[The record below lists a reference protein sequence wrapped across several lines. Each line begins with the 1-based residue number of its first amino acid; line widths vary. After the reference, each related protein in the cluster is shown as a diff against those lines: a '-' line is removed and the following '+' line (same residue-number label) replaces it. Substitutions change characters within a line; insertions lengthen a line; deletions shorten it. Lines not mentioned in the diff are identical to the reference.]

1 VRAKTIKHVWLYW
14 FPDTTPLARKR
25 KVGVFEGQI
34 KRMFAPYHAEM
45 HPSCLAEVSEAQLAA
60 LLDSITMRVDK
71 TGNEK
76 ATGAALG
83 ARTSV
88 ATVDRQKTKGFLPTG
103 TGELLSYRVCALCRV
118 ITATQVLLAHNCMWC
133 SLSIDCDVLDQ

>member
-1 VRAKTIKHVWLYW
+1 
-14 FPDTTPLARKR
+14 
-25 KVGVFEGQI
+25 VGVFEGQI

-45 HPSCLAEVSEAQLAA
+45 HPSSLAEVSEAQLAA

-88 ATVDRQKTKGFLPTG
+88 ATVDRQRTKGFLPTG
-103 TGELLSYRVCALCRV
+103 TGKSMFVRAVLCKY
-118 ITATQVLLAHNCMWC
+118 WC
-133 SLSIDCDVLDQ
+133 SLITAATSAESV